1 MTESLAKEFYILC
14 LSMDEE
20 VDELGD
26 GLEDFE
32 IDVEFVSYTGSREF
46 NSLGVGNS
54 ARRLFINDCTLG
66 LAGDKITFFFQNFI
80 AFHIKLNTPT
90 QHYCKIFLYG
100 IVMPASCCTL

>member
-32 IDVEFVSYTGSREF
+32 IDVEFVSYTGS
-46 NSLGVGNS
+46 
-54 ARRLFINDCTLG
+54 
-66 LAGDKITFFFQNFI
+66 
-80 AFHIKLNTPT
+80 
-90 QHYCKIFLYG
+90 
-100 IVMPASCCTL
+100 